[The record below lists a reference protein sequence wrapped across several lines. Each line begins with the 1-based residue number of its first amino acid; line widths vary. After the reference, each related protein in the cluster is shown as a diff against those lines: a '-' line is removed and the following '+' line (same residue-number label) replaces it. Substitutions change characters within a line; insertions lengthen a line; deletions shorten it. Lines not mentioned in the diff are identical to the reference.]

1 MKYNYNSELGA
12 FVREDGLG
20 KKFWITMV
28 EAHRIMTLYELGVS
42 PNQIGAKIQFKN
54 PKTTVSSVSN
64 FIKNVENGD
73 IVLDNDVPLPVE
85 DFDDINLEARITE
98 IESRVSS
105 LENKVTIILHSIENI
120 KELECSVEHIQEL
133 LEKPCECECKEEES
147 ISDKVKAWL
156 KS

>member
-1 MKYNYNSELGA
+1 MRYNYDSELGA

-28 EAHRIMTLYELGVS
+28 EAHRIMTLYELDVS
-42 PNQIGAKIQFKN
+42 PNQIVARIQFKN
-54 PKTTVSSVSN
+54 PKTTVSTVN
-64 FIKNVENGD
+64 NLIKNVESGD
-73 IVLDNDVPLPVE
+73 IVLDTDVPLPVE
-85 DFDDINLEARITE
+85 DFDDVSIEARITK
-98 IESRVSS
+98 
-105 LENKVTIILHSIENI
+105 LEHDVEYI
-120 KELECSVEHIQEL
+120 KRL

>member
-1 MKYNYNSELGA
+1 MRYNYNSELGA

-54 PKTTVSSVSN
+54 PKTTVSTVSN
-64 FIKNVENGD
+64 FIRNVENGD
-73 IVLDNDVPLPVE
+73 IVLDTDVPLPVE
-85 DFDDINLEARITE
+85 DFDDISIEARITK
-98 IESRVSS
+98 
-105 LENKVTIILHSIENI
+105 LEHDVEYI
-120 KELECSVEHIQEL
+120 KRL

-147 ISDKVKAWL
+147 IKDKVKAWL
-156 KS
+156 RS

>member
-1 MKYNYNSELGA
+1 MRYNYNSELGA

-54 PKTTVSSVSN
+54 PKTTVSTVN
-64 FIKNVENGD
+64 NLIKNVESGD
-73 IVLDNDVPLPVE
+73 IVLDTDVPLPVE
-85 DFDDINLEARITE
+85 DFDDVSIEARITK
-98 IESRVSS
+98 
-105 LENKVTIILHSIENI
+105 LEYDVEYI
-120 KELECSVEHIQEL
+120 KRL

-156 KS
+156 RS